1 MSLFP
6 RILVAALLFVPD
18 AFAEPP
24 AISLPDGLTATLVA
38 APPLIAHPVMAAP
51 GPPGVLFVC
60 DMAGLNLNKAELE
73 AQRPNRVVRLADTDG
88 DGIYD
93 TQTVFADQLT
103 FPNGGVWLGDSLYVC
118 SAPGLWRFTDAD
130 GDGVAETRTAI
141 VTGFDYTGN
150 AADLHGPFLH
160 PDGRLYWCHGRK
172 SYSAT
177 QSDGQVVAT
186 GASSGI
192 WSCRPDGL
200 DLRWHSL
207 VAGDNPVKLDF
218 TPEGDVIGSMNLYFS
233 RPRGDVIM
241 HWLRGGVYPREDQKK
256 VIEGLP
262 RTLEVMP
269 VVHNFGHVAVSG
281 CAFHRSGALDPDWR
295 GHLFVTHFNTGRLTR
310 MEMTRDGATFKVAER
325 EFLKMQ
331 NPDAHLTDVLEDRD
345 GSLLV
350 VDTGGWFRNGC
361 PSSLIAKPNV
371 AGAIYRIQRKGGA
384 AQCEPWGAATAEVWT
399 LAQKGGADS
408 VQKLAELLDAE
419 DLNVARA
426 AANALA
432 SLADPSSAKA
442 LAAALYQRDPAV
454 QLAATAGLGVLP
466 QLSEKAINTLLR
478 QLDGPLE
485 PALEH
490 QTMETLIRGIA
501 NRSETLVAKLGSG
514 GSANAQRC
522 ILRILEQMPASPLTA
537 AHVIPLLDAKDAT
550 LAQAAAEILARHPAW
565 LPAFAEHLSGRAS
578 DTALP
583 PDQLALI
590 ETALKSGAADAT
602 VRTLLT
608 HFITSENAAEQRTA
622 WRILAAS
629 STGTPEAD
637 WIPPLKLA
645 LADGAP
651 ADQSLVISAIARFH
665 APELD
670 AALTEFAGDEK
681 RPLALRLRALTA
693 APKAKTILSADSF
706 RFLEDTLTQSP
717 SPAARLEAAQ
727 LLATAKLDKD
737 LLLKLATSLPKIGP
751 LELRE
756 LLATVRRAK
765 EPEVG
770 TAWATAL
777 RDAPALGS
785 VSESEVRT
793 IFSAQAPEVFEIVA
807 PAIRAA
813 AAESETQRRRLDTL
827 PAQVAESGRPEE
839 GRALFTSGKGACV
852 SCHRIENVGHVVGPE
867 LSTIGRIRS
876 PRDLLESVLFPDAS
890 TAQGYE
896 AHTVET
902 ASGQSLLGV
911 IRRNLPDAIVLVDP
925 TGQEQTIPRAQITG
939 LQLLPT
945 SLMPPGLDRTL
956 TEQELLDL
964 VAYLA
969 SRK

>member
-1 MSLFP
+1 MFPVPRLLFT
-6 RILVAALLFVPD
+6 ALLF
-18 AFAEPP
+18 ASCALAEPP
-24 AISLPDGLTATLVA
+24 AISLPDGFTATLVA
-38 APPLIAHPVMAAP
+38 TPPLIAHPVMATP

-73 AQRPNRVVRLADTDG
+73 AQKPNRVVRLADTDG

-93 TQTVFADQLT
+93 TQSVFADQLT

-130 GDGVAETRTAI
+130 GDGVAETRAAI
-141 VTGFDYTGN
+141 VTGFEYTGN

-172 SYSAT
+172 GYTAT
-177 QSDGQVVAT
+177 QSDGKVVAT

-200 DLRWHSL
+200 DLRWHAL

-218 TPEGDVIGSMNLYFS
+218 TPEGDVIGSMNLYYS
-233 RPRGDVIM
+233 RPRGDVIV
-241 HWLRGGVYPREDQKK
+241 HWLRGGVYPREDQMK

-295 GHLFVTHFNTGRLTR
+295 GHLFVTHFNTGRITR
-310 MEMTRDGATFKVAER
+310 LEMTRDDATFKIAEH
-325 EFLKMQ
+325 EFLKMGSA
-331 NPDAHLTDVLEDRD
+331 DAHLTDVLEDRD

-361 PSSLIAKPNV
+361 PSSLIAKPDV
-371 AGAIYRIQRKGGA
+371 AGAIYRIGRQGGA
-384 AQCEPWGAATAEVWT
+384 AQCEPWDAATAEVWM
-399 LAQKGGADS
+399 LARKGGADS
-408 VQKLAELLDAE
+408 VKQLIEQLDAE

-432 SLADPSSAKA
+432 SLADPAAAEA

-454 QLAATAGLGVLP
+454 QLAATAALGALP
-466 QLSEKAINTLLR
+466 ELGEKATSVLLR
-478 QLDGPLE
+478 QLDGTLD

-490 QTMETLIRGIA
+490 QTMETLIRSLA
-501 NRSETLVAKLGSG
+501 NRSETLVAKLGAG
-514 GSANAQRC
+514 DSANAQRR

-537 AHVIPLLDAKDAT
+537 AHVIPLLDSEDAT

-565 LPAFAEHLSGRAS
+565 RPALAEHVTARAG
-578 DTALP
+578 DATLP
-583 PDQLALI
+583 PNQLALL
-590 ETALKSGAADAT
+590 ETALKSGATDAG

-608 HFITSENAAEQRTA
+608 HFITSEDADEQRTA

-629 STGTPEAD
+629 SAGTPEAS
-637 WIPPLKLA
+637 WIPPLILA
-645 LADGAP
+645 LTSSAP
-651 ADQSLVISAIARFH
+651 GDQSLVIAAIAHFH

-670 AALTEFAGDEK
+670 AALADFAADEK
-681 RPLALRLRALTA
+681 LPLALRLRALAA
-693 APKAKTILSADSF
+693 APKANTVLSADSF

-717 SPAARLEAAQ
+717 SASARLEAAR
-727 LLATAKLDKD
+727 LLSTAKLNKD
-737 LLLKLATSLPKIGP
+737 LLLKLAPVLTKIGP

-770 TAWATAL
+770 TSWATAL

-793 IFSAQAPEVFEIVA
+793 VFSSQAPEVFEIVA

-827 PAQVAESGRPEE
+827 PAQVAERGRPEE
-839 GRALFTSGKGACV
+839 GRVLFTSGKGACV
-852 SCHRIENVGHVVGPE
+852 SCHRIGDAGNVVGPE
-867 LSTIGRIRS
+867 LTTIGGIRTT
-876 PRDLLESVLFPDAS
+876 RDILESVLFPNAS

-939 LQLLPT
+939 LQALPT
-945 SLMPPGLDRTL
+945 SLMPAGLDRTL

-964 VAYLA
+964 VAFLA